1 MCLLIAAKRR
11 ECLLSLCFGGDDTKK
26 KCLSS
31 TFKINNENAA
41 FRFYDLVHIVCVF
54 LSFIHEQ
61 EVK

>member
-1 MCLLIAAKRR
+1 M
-11 ECLLSLCFGGDDTKK
+11 
-26 KCLSS
+26 
-31 TFKINNENAA
+31 FKINNENAA